1 MKKIFISQPM
11 RGKSEHQ
18 IKAERALAV
27 SEAAEFTQE
36 EVEVIDSYFSEEYT
50 RALKLNES
58 KNVPLKYLALSLSL
72 LAEADL
78 AVFAAGWNEARGCLI
93 EHEAALAYGIKTLE
107 LDAHN

>member
-18 IKAERALAV
+18 IKADRAVAV
-27 SEAAEFTQE
+27 SEAAEYLKE
-36 EVEVIDSYFSEEYT
+36 EVEVIDSCFSEEYA

-58 KNVPLKYLALSLSL
+58 KNVPLKYLALSLSS

>member
-18 IKAERALAV
+18 IKADRAVAV
-27 SEAAEFTQE
+27 SEAAEYLKE

-50 RALKLNES
+50 RALKLKES
-58 KNVPLKYLALSLSL
+58 KNVPLKHLALSLSL
-72 LAEADL
+72 LADADM
-78 AVFAAGWNEARGCLI
+78 AVFAPGWNEARGCLI

-107 LDAHN
+107 LDAIK